1 METWIPQFVG
11 SGRFGVRG
19 VAWRG
24 RDHLQLTV
32 WDTRLAVP
40 RQLKVLRPEV
50 RRDQVARARL
60 VNEARML
67 TQISHPQ
74 VLRAF
79 DLVPDSDVGA
89 ALVVQAVDA
98 QPLEMLLRNQGRL
111 APDLALRVAQDVL
124 SAIAQCHVQGVLHGS
139 VDGDS
144 VLVRHDGRCL
154 LSNFGSASFAEL
166 TSDTLQPDLNAVA
179 ILVFKMLAGHDGGDL
194 AAAAVNPQLPVW
206 NSLPT
211 AVAPVVRRGLHPIA
225 THQYPSAHAMY
236 ADLQRAMSVTPLTP
250 PPRRMA

>member
-1 METWIPQFVG
+1 MESWIPKAIG
-11 SGRFGVRG
+11 DGRYTVRG

-24 RDHLQLTV
+24 RDHLQVTV

-40 RQLKVLRPEV
+40 RHLKVLRPEV
-50 RRDQVARARL
+50 RRDHIARGRL

-98 QPLEMLLRNQGRL
+98 QPLDMLVRNQGRL
-111 APDLALRVAQDVL
+111 APDLALKVAQDVL
-124 SAIAQCHVQGVLHGS
+124 SGLAQCHVHGVLHGAI
-139 VDGDS
+139 DGDA

-154 LSNFGSASFAEL
+154 LSNFGAAGFVEL
-166 TSDTLQPDLNAVA
+166 TSDTIQPDLNAVA

-194 AAAAVNPQLPVW
+194 VSASTNPGLPVW
-206 NSLPT
+206 ASLPG
-211 AVAPVVRRGLHPIA
+211 AVAPVVRRGLHPVA
-225 THQYPSAHAMY
+225 SQQYPSAHSMV

-250 PPRRMA
+250 PPRRSV